1 MMGLIGRKVGMTQ
14 IFDEKGE
21 AIPVTVIE
29 AGPCT
34 VSEVRNAER
43 NGYQAIQLGF
53 GTNLES
59 RFSRPVL
66 GQFKK
71 RNLPPARHLREFRV
85 ADLAGVEPG
94 QTLTVAMFEKETARM
109 SAVKEANVEPIP
121 GYRLLEQLGRGGF
134 GEVWKCEA
142 PGGLLKAVK
151 FVAGHASHG
160 PTAGKQPG
168 SIGSS
173 AYPSR
178 VLKGKR
184 LPGRMGGVN
193 LRIKNLEV
201 IGVNPE
207 QNVLLVRG
215 AVPGPTNGIVFVEKR
230 EA

>member
-1 MMGLIGRKVGMTQ
+1 MIGLIGKKVGMTQ

-21 AIPVTVIE
+21 VIPVTVIE

-34 VSEVRNAER
+34 VTELRSAER
-43 NGYQAIQLGF
+43 NGYAAVQLGF
-53 GTNLES
+53 AAAREKRMT
-59 RFSRPVL
+59 RPAL

-71 RNLPPARHLREFRV
+71 RNLSPLRHLREFRV
-85 ADLAGVEPG
+85 DDTAGLAVGQSLTVSIFEKGRHVDVLGVTKGRGFAGV
-94 QTLTVAMFEKETARM
+94 
-109 SAVKEANVEPIP
+109 VKRY
-121 GYRLLEQLGRGGF
+121 G
-134 GEVWKCEA
+134 
-142 PGGLLKAVK
+142 

-178 VLKGKR
+178 VIKGKR

-193 LRIKNLEV
+193 LTIKNLEV
-201 IGVNPE
+201 VGVDPE

-215 AVPGPTNGIVFVEKR
+215 AVPGPPNGLVVVKKR
-230 EA
+230 ED